1 MTAGEAMFV
10 KKLVKNDYENMSSD
24 AAAIVAEAIRKKPNL
39 VLGLATG
46 GTPLGMY
53 KELIRMHKKEGLDFS
68 QVTTF
73 NLDEF
78 CGISPDNKH
87 SYRYYMCQNFFNHVN
102 VKPENIYI
110 PDGKAE
116 DIEEFCREYDRKIE
130 ELGPIDLQIL
140 GIGRNG
146 HIGFN
151 EPADRL
157 KVDTH
162 VVTLAEET
170 IRDNGSFLDDPLDM
184 PKKAITMGLGAIM
197 KAKKIL
203 LLANGRKK
211 ATIMASLLK
220 DRHVTTKLPASF
232 LYLHPDATIIMDRE
246 AAGEAL
252 ERKTAG

>member
-1 MTAGEAMFV
+1 MKTPVAY
-10 KKLVKNDYENMSSD
+10 DYRDMSKM
-24 AAAIVAEAIRKKPNL
+24 AAKMVADAIRARPSL

-46 GTPLGMY
+46 STPLGMY
-53 KELIRMHKKEGLDFS
+53 KELIRMHIEEGLDFRRLQPLIWTS
-68 QVTTF
+68 FTGYHPTTSTATAIT
-73 NLDEF
+73 
-78 CGISPDNKH
+78 CIIT
-87 SYRYYMCQNFFNHVN
+87 FNHVN

-116 DIEEFCREYDRKIE
+116 DIEEFCREYDRRIE

-170 IRDNGSFLDDPLDM
+170 IQ
-184 PKKAITMGLGAIM
+184 
-197 KAKKIL
+197 
-203 LLANGRKK
+203 
-211 ATIMASLLK
+211 AT
-220 DRHVTTKLPASF
+220 ASF
-232 LYLHPDATIIMDRE
+232 FR
-246 AAGEAL
+246 
-252 ERKTAG
+252 

>member
-1 MTAGEAMFV
+1 V
-10 KKLVKNDYENMSSD
+10 KTSVAYDYRDMSKM
-24 AAAIVAEAIRKKPNL
+24 AAKMVADAIRARPNL

-53 KELIRMHKKEGLDFS
+53 KELIRMHAEECLDLS

-87 SYRYYMCQNFFNHVN
+87 SYHYYMYQNFFNHVN

-116 DIEEFCREYDRKIE
+116 DTEEFCREYDRKIE

-140 GIGRNG
+140 GICRNG
-146 HIGFN
+146 HIGYN
-151 EPADRL
+151 KHADRL
-157 KVDTH
+157 KVVTH
-162 VVTLAEET
+162 VVTIAEET
-170 IRDNGSFLDDPLDM
+170 IQATASFFDNPGDI

>member
-1 MTAGEAMFV
+1 
-10 KKLVKNDYENMSSD
+10 
-24 AAAIVAEAIRKKPNL
+24 
-39 VLGLATG
+39 
-46 GTPLGMY
+46 MY
-53 KELIRMHKKEGLDFS
+53 H
-68 QVTTF
+68 
-73 NLDEF
+73 
-78 CGISPDNKH
+78 
-87 SYRYYMCQNFFNHVN
+87 NFFNHVN

-116 DIEEFCREYDRKIE
+116 DIEEFCREYDRRIE

-170 IRDNGSFLDDPLDM
+170 IQTTASFFDNPGDV

-197 KAKKIL
+197 KAKDSSSCK
-203 LLANGRKK
+203 RKK
-211 ATIMASLLK
+211 EGHHNGKPLK
-220 DRHVTTKLPASF
+220 DRHVTAKLPASF

-246 AAGEAL
+246 AA
-252 ERKTAG
+252 